1 MNNNLFGKKIG
12 TFFTIILCLIVAIV
26 FWFFV
31 KFFGHPD
38 FQMLNALSVS

>member
-1 MNNNLFGKKIG
+1 MKNILFGKKIG
-12 TFFTIILCLIVAIV
+12 TFFTIIVCLIVAIV

-38 FQMLNALSVS
+38 FQLLNSITI